1 MNYLA
6 TPWGN
11 GVGKF
16 FKQVFLGNSVL
27 IIPWFKIVCHQT
39 GFVYNEKMVYM
50 KPVTVDFEF

>member
-1 MNYLA
+1 MNYL
-6 TPWGN
+6 
-11 GVGKF
+11 KF